1 MSDKV
6 LHRKMFRQKA
16 LELGKV
22 KPVKAMAGFFV
33 PLARTAATNPAV
45 RSLAGRAKDY
55 LVSGAQR
62 LFRQPGVRRTGEGL
76 GGLLQAAETP
86 YGVAT
91 AVEGAQ
97 EDNVSDIAGG
107 LGFTLAGLGQLIPGV
122 RNVSRAF
129 RRRGRDRTAQGM
141 SDAGSKTD
149 RGLAGLQ
156 SKLEGTP
163 GVGRV
168 AEFGRKRPL
177 ASTAGAFGLM
187 GAGEGVD
194 QVLGDPLKAEDIP
207 LKFPEKNTEE
217 SPEVSEIEK
226 VDVQGDRG
234 PFTGGAPVGDL
245 KGRLVPEI
253 TKERF
258 KREDQKKAREK
269 EEQDLSGENM
279 TSGGNK
285 LDPKQLVGDA
295 LESANNEL
303 DVSNMSF
310 KQYNDFIKSGNL
322 SVKETALI
330 NENINKQYDRSRKE
344 IQKARDKLDA
354 RQKET
359 FDEYY
364 SKFKEYSGA
373 NNDKEGMY
381 LLWNLGTGLA
391 NARTNQSG
399 FAGFLDS
406 LNQAGGEVF
415 ETAFALNQRDKQ
427 LRQSLAANFLDYER
441 QFEEQQRLE
450 GKALDLES
458 RNLTQQI
465 AGLGLSMAE
474 TRSADARERRGDYLN
489 KMMELEAARTKGAKL
504 SNRKPITFYDKS
516 GYMGGVDANLV
527 TDASGNDFIELFS
540 TDAEGKPVKEL
551 IAAGQRGVQYEMAR
565 EQNASTDKA
574 RNGMIGAYRGYDL
587 VNKVIDGIEGG
598 FRAEDGQIIDPKN
611 VIGSEASI
619 NQFMYKF
626 DAIASGIFGKTLGS
640 FNSSASTFI
649 DDNSTAVNILNE
661 DALDRDLRNSLKEMA
676 ADDDEYQKLL
686 KDFNESLESR
696 KSVKT
701 LDKIAKAHKLGS
713 YSDLAN
719 RDDSEAI
726 ATRKLIA
733 KLSVYEHKLTYLLAN
748 ASKFEDRLTQKDVQE
763 AREKVS
769 LMRFT
774 DKPIDVLN
782 RYKSIREEIKGV
794 FEQSEQ
800 NYLANGGSRGFI
812 LGNFKNMPNVKTY
825 IGRQN
830 TGASK
835 QKVLD
840 QNVDTVAGDLITAG
854 QVQ

>member
-6 LHRKMFRQKA
+6 LHRKLFRQKA
-16 LELGKV
+16 LQVGKV

-55 LVSGAQR
+55 LFSGAQR
-62 LFRQPGVRRTGEGL
+62 LFRQPGIRRTGQGL

-97 EDNVSDIAGG
+97 ERDVSDIAGG
-107 LGFTLAGLGQLIPGV
+107 LGFALAGLGQLIPGA

-129 RRRGRDRTAQGM
+129 GKRTGLGR
-141 SDAGSKTD
+141 
-149 RGLAGLQ
+149 LQ
-156 SKLEGTP
+156 KRFERTP
-163 GVGRV
+163 GVGKV
-168 AEFGRKRPL
+168 AEFGRKRPI
-177 ASTAGAFGLM
+177 ASTAGALGLM

-194 QVLGDPLKAEDIP
+194 QVLGDPLKAEDI
-207 LKFPEKNTEE
+207 TV
-217 SPEVSEIEK
+217 SPEVSALEK
-226 VDVQGDRG
+226 VDVDKKQKSGVAQGDTG

-245 KGRLVPEI
+245 KGRKIREI
-253 TKERF
+253 EKERF
-258 KREDQKKAREK
+258 RREDQKKVQEK
-269 EEQDLSGENM
+269 EEQDITGENM

-285 LDPKQLVGDA
+285 KDPKQLVGDA
-295 LESANNEL
+295 VESANNEL
-303 DVSNMSF
+303 DVSNMTF

-322 SVKETALI
+322 SVAETALI
-330 NENINKQYDRSRKE
+330 NENINKQYERSRQE
-344 IQKARDKLDA
+344 IQKAREKLNA

-359 FDEYY
+359 FDEYFN
-364 SKFKEYSGA
+364 KFKEYSGA

-441 QFEEQQRLE
+441 NFEEQQRLE
-450 GKALDLES
+450 GKELDLES
-458 RNLTQQI
+458 RNLTTQI
-465 AGLGLSMAE
+465 AGLGLQTAE
-474 TRSADARERRGDYLN
+474 ARRTEGMKLRGDYLN
-489 KMMELEAARTKGAKL
+489 KMIELEAAKQKSNKL
-504 SNRKPITFYDKS
+504 SGRKPITFYDES
-516 GYMGGVDANLV
+516 GYLGGVDANLV

-540 TDAEGKPVKEL
+540 TDAEGKPVKQL

-574 RNGMIGAYRGYDL
+574 RNGMIGAYRGYEL
-587 VNKVIDGIEGG
+587 VNKVIDGIENG
-598 FRAEDGQIIDPKN
+598 FRGEDGQIINPKD
-611 VIGSEASI
+611 VIGSKAAI
-619 NQFMYKF
+619 NQFLYKL
-626 DAIASGIFGKTLGS
+626 DAMASGIFGKTLGT
-640 FNSSASTFI
+640 FGSSASTFI
-649 DDNSTAVNILNE
+649 DDDTSAVSILAT
-661 DALDRDLRNSLKEMA
+661 DALDRDLRNSLKDRA
-676 ADDDEYQKLL
+676 LDETGKYDKDLHEELL
-686 KDFNESLESR
+686 SEFDKSLELRS
-696 KSVKT
+696 SVKE
-701 LDKIAKAHKLGS
+701 LDKIGKAHGLGS

-719 RDDSEAI
+719 RTDSEAI

-769 LMRFT
+769 LMNFT

-794 FEQSEQ
+794 YEQSEQ

-825 IGRQN
+825 LSGQK

-840 QNVDTVAGDLITAG
+840 QDLNTVTANLATAG